1 MLCYGHANK
10 AYCCCCCW
18 FSADPLADFAD
29 KSSAT
34 LKVDGEADSLSPVGQ
49 VRLQYEACDLCGKA
63 KVSRGGSGVHHP
75 LF

>member
-34 LKVDGEADSLSPVGQ
+34 LKVDGEADSLS
-49 VRLQYEACDLCGKA
+49 CW
-63 KVSRGGSGVHHP
+63 SG
-75 LF
+75 